1 MNRFAEM
8 REMQFSSFPQIYE
21 KMRQLS
27 KQYGDMSTGSLIS
40 AFTKATSGQY
50 SLGNPYIQNRR
61 VKEISSLPRD
71 YSKDQVVE
79 MLRNPNGNEKPLR
92 EVAHT
97 LEYTAYPQFHL
108 RKVYQE
114 LLTYHNFISPAYADE
129 TDVKSQDF
137 WREWKLLEKIRAEL
151 NPADV
156 AHKAA
161 GQALVEGKVF
171 YHPRVSVDKAHN
183 SVNHAFVQQL
193 PSDWTKIVGFNNKSK
208 YTIAFNLFYFLQPG
222 ADPLQFGKLFLPYL
236 DQFNDVLNIAPPA
249 GTGKGIVYASTQNVA
264 VDMNKFNK
272 MSQTRHLNGN
282 PDVYYQG
289 GKWFYWVTLPA
300 DSVFTFE
307 VDDVNANVVS
317 PFTGLYI
324 SMLQI
329 AQYEQIQLELV
340 QNPLIALITG
350 EIPYRDDNKAD
361 ADDAYKLSNAGRQ
374 LFEALWYQMMS
385 ENNTSGIGLYMAP
398 LENITM
404 HQLAEAPSAT
414 EISTNGYSYTI
425 DKAGMAGIIP
435 TSGDTRA
442 GTANISYAI
451 ESKFAQP
458 IYSCME
464 NMMRRIIEGLNLK
477 YDWEFKMF
485 GSLATDEKMEEATRT
500 GATLGIMSDQLT
512 YLALHD
518 RSLLNDISI
527 SRAINASGI
536 MELRKPLSSTFGAS
550 KDSSSPNSGE
560 KEKAESPEIKKSL
573 NPGGRPSTGDAAT
586 TDGQEGD
593 LDSGV

>member
-1 MNRFAEM
+1 MNQLEEM
-8 REMQFSSFPQIYE
+8 RKMQLSSFPEIYQ
-21 KMRQLS
+21 KMRSLANN
-27 KQYGDMSTGSLIS
+27 YGDLPAGSLIS
-40 AFTKATSGQY
+40 AFTKATSGQF
-50 SLGNPYIQNRR
+50 SMGNPYIQNRR
-61 VKEISSLPRD
+61 VKAVSSLPRD
-71 YSKDQVVE
+71 YTKDQVVE
-79 MLRNPNGNEKPLR
+79 MLRNVDGNEKPLR

-97 LEYTAYPQFHL
+97 LEYTAYPLFHL

-114 LLTYHNFISPAYADE
+114 LMTYHNYIYPEFAESAD
-129 TDVKSQDF
+129 TRSADF
-137 WREWKLLEKIRAEL
+137 WREWKLLEKVRTEL
-151 NPADV
+151 DPAAL

-171 YHPRVSVDKAHN
+171 YHPRISVDKAHN
-183 SVNHAFVQQL
+183 KVNYAFAQQL
-193 PSDWTKIVGFNNKSK
+193 PSDWTKIVGFNNKSG

-222 ADPLQFGKLFLPYL
+222 ADARQFGDLFTPYL
-236 DQFNDVLNIAPPA
+236 DQFSEVLDVPPKDA
-249 GTGKGIVYASTQNVA
+249 GRTVVYAAEKPCIN
-264 VDMNKFNK
+264 MERFN
-272 MSQTRHLNGN
+272 RLRNNRALAGN
-282 PDVYYQG
+282 PDVYYQSG
-289 GKWFYWVTLPA
+289 RWFYWVTLPVN
-300 DSVFTFE
+300 SVYTFE
-307 VDDVNANVVS
+307 ADDVNMNVVS

-350 EIPYRDDNKAD
+350 EIPYRDNDRAEAED
-361 ADDAYKLSNAGRQ
+361 SYKLSNAGRQ

-398 LENITM
+398 LENMTM
-404 HQLAEAPSAT
+404 HQLSEAPSAT

-442 GTANISYAI
+442 GTANISFAI
-451 ESKFAQP
+451 ESRFAQR
-458 IYSCME
+458 IYQCAE
-464 NMMRRIIEGLNLK
+464 NMMEREFEKLNLK
-477 YDWEFKMF
+477 YDWRFRMF
-485 GSLATDEKMEEATRT
+485 GSLATDKDTEDSTRT
-500 GATLGIMSDQLT
+500 GATLGIMSDQLV

-518 RSLLNDISI
+518 RSLLNDLAI
-527 SRAINASGI
+527 SRAMDASGI

-550 KDSSSPNSGE
+550 QNENKNDTPETN
-560 KEKAESPEIKKSL
+560 KEL
-573 NPGGRPSTGDAAT
+573 NPGGRPSTGSDAK

>member
-1 MNRFAEM
+1 MNQYEEM
-8 REMQFSSFPQIYE
+8 RKMQLASFPDIYN
-21 KMRQLS
+21 KMRTLANT
-27 KQYGDMSTGSLIS
+27 YGDLSTGSLIS
-40 AFTKATSGQY
+40 AFTKTTSGKFEIN
-50 SLGNPYIQNRR
+50 NPYIQNRR
-61 VKEISSLPRD
+61 VKAVSSLPRD
-71 YSKDQVVE
+71 YTKDQVVE
-79 MLRNPNGNEKPLR
+79 MLRNVDGNEKPLR

-108 RKVYQE
+108 RKMYQE
-114 LLTYHNFISPAYADE
+114 LLTYHNYIYPAFAE
-129 TDVKSQDF
+129 QEEAKSADF
-137 WREWKLLEKIRAEL
+137 WREWKLLEKVRTEL
-151 NPADV
+151 DPAAL

-161 GQALVEGKVF
+161 GQALLEGKVF
-171 YHPRVSVDKAHN
+171 YHTRISVDKAHN
-183 SVNHAFVQQL
+183 KVNYAFAQQL

-222 ADPLQFGKLFLPYL
+222 TDATQFGDLFLPYL
-236 DQFNDVLNIAPPA
+236 DQFKNVLDAPPK
-249 GTGKGIVYASTQNVA
+249 GTGRSVVYAQEKPCIN
-264 VDMNKFNK
+264 MERFNR
-272 MSQTRHLNGN
+272 MRNNLALAGN
-282 PDVYYQG
+282 PDVYYQSG
-289 GKWFYWVTLPA
+289 RWYYWVTLPV
-300 DSVFTFE
+300 DSVYTFE
-307 VDDVNANVVS
+307 VDDVNMNVVS

-340 QNPLIALITG
+340 QNPLVALITG
-350 EIPYRDDNKAD
+350 EIPYRDNDRAEAED
-361 ADDAYKLSNAGRQ
+361 SYKLSNAGRQ

-425 DKAGMAGIIP
+425 DKAGLAGIIP

-442 GTANISYAI
+442 GTANISFAI
-451 ESKFAQP
+451 ESKFAQC
-458 IYSCME
+458 IYQTVD
-464 NMMRRIIEGLNLK
+464 NMMEREFEKLNLK
-477 YDWEFKMF
+477 YDWRFRMF
-485 GSLATDEKMEEATRT
+485 GSLATDSDMEDSTRT

-518 RSLLNDISI
+518 RSLLNDLAI
-527 SRAINASGI
+527 SRAMDASGI

-550 KDSSSPNSGE
+550 QDNKDSNDETPE
-560 KEKAESPEIKKSL
+560 TKKEL
-573 NPGGRPSTGDAAT
+573 NPGGRPSTGNEAK